1 MCIVL
6 YHVIEFSYCTPLY
19 TSSMILLYQ
28 LLAAPFLFG
37 TLYLKPPWAFLS
49 LLFSYLTGEMWFA
62 VALAV
67 AMEMVPYD
75 ISSSGVALYLFVI
88 NIIGGNINL
97 ILPPLE
103 RVVGLQ
109 LAMVLLFPGSYIAAS
124 VLFLIAGI
132 LWACQSSRRHG
143 YSMSEKTRLL
153 IQDNDYDDSDLL
165 TESEEV
171 MSRRQPPTK
180 RSIAM
185 SFTASM

>member
-1 MCIVL
+1 
-6 YHVIEFSYCTPLY
+6 
-19 TSSMILLYQ
+19 
-28 LLAAPFLFG
+28 
-37 TLYLKPPWAFLS
+37 
-49 LLFSYLTGEMWFA
+49 MWFA

-103 RVVGLQ
+103 RVIGLQ
-109 LAMVLLFPGSYIAAS
+109 LAMVLLFPGCYIAAS

-171 MSRRQPPTK
+171 MSRRQPTTK